1 MTREKEEILQQ
12 LQVELEW
19 VKYRIR
25 MLDIMNIKL
34 RNMKAI
40 AERASINIS
49 LEERMEL
56 NKSIK
61 YLEAQVNALDE
72 ESSYE

>member
-34 RNMKAI
+34 RYMKAI
-40 AERASINIS
+40 VERASINIS
-49 LEERMEL
+49 SEERMEL

-72 ESSYE
+72 ESSHE